1 MGFAAMNAMGPRSWI
16 LLARPLGLD
25 VMEEGFEPSGRF
37 CNLGVSEVKEPRKGL
52 ETRSVPQL
60 LRSELA
66 HIVVPSPHLYLPN
79 SPTPV
84 KIG

>member
-25 VMEEGFEPSGRF
+25 VVEEGFEPSGRF
-37 CNLGVSEVKEPRKGL
+37 CNLGVSGVKEPRKGL
-52 ETRSVPQL
+52 GTRPVPQL
-60 LRSELA
+60 LHSELA
-66 HIVVPSPHLYLPN
+66 QRVVPSLHRHLPN